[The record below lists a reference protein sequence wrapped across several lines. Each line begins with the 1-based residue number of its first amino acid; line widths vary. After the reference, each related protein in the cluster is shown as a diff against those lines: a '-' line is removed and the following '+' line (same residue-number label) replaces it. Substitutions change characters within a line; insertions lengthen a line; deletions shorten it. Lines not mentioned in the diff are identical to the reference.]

1 MDKNKQI
8 DIFEQEL
15 RAIFKDKSIY
25 QISVWTRDHAQYLKW
40 HCNYNASKIEEVMQ
54 EFLTVGF
61 FLNENFRDNE
71 EAISDFRELG
81 IKTVKILER
90 ACR

>member
-1 MDKNKQI
+1 MSDVVMDRI
-8 DIFEQEL
+8 ETEPGL
-15 RAIFKDKSIY
+15 HWMLESGLLL
-25 QISVWTRDHAQYLKW
+25 SV